1 MVSTPLKNMS
11 QLGLLSPIYGK
22 IKIFQT
28 TNQIINHEYT
38 PPPQLSSSSNSI
50 CISKSWM
57 IQENPLD
64 EQPNRSKG
72 LNYSGLYVR
81 RWGSPIFCVWTNGL
95 YIYIYWFIYIYI
107 HICMCACPYIL
118 GVHILEPLFPTNPK
132 RTSRKKQTHNYTHIR
147 IPAYALNR
155 IQRLV

>member
-1 MVSTPLKNMS
+1 MGHTIFIHFQTNQTRFPTMSPLSLHCNKLKRLCSNAYTHDHIEPYPICYIMLYVHYWLVVSTPLKNMS

-95 YIYIYWFIYIYI
+95 YIYIY
-107 HICMCACPYIL
+107 
-118 GVHILEPLFPTNPK
+118 
-132 RTSRKKQTHNYTHIR
+132 
-147 IPAYALNR
+147 
-155 IQRLV
+155 

>member
-1 MVSTPLKNMS
+1 MVFGARDRTIDNYGRYRIVNGVYQKNISGWWLSHPSES
-11 QLGLLSPIYGK
+11 QLRLLIQFRIYGK

-95 YIYIYWFIYIYI
+95 YIYILIHIYIYI
-107 HICMCACPYIL
+107 SVCVRA
-118 GVHILEPLFPTNPK
+118 
-132 RTSRKKQTHNYTHIR
+132 R
-147 IPAYALNR
+147 IY
-155 IQRLV
+155 